1 MSNPFATESTAA
13 SKNDD
18 KSADAPAADLGFSA
32 GGDPFADPSGISDAT
47 ITDFVGRLLLIKPTE
62 IVAEMR
68 TSQGPAHDVVRV
80 DMAVLDDPEEA
91 GKRVD
96 GILLFQTALKREAA
110 NVYRGPNPY
119 LLGRLSK
126 GKTQTGNTIY
136 TFDTAS
142 DEDKDKA
149 RQYLAVKAL

>member
-1 MSNPFATESTAA
+1 MSNPFASGTDTTA
-13 SKNDD
+13 KNED
-18 KSADAPAADLGFSA
+18 KAADAPAADLGFSA

-47 ITDFVGRLLLIKPTE
+47 ITDFVGRLLLVKPTE
-62 IVAEMR
+62 VVAEMR
-68 TSQGPAHDVVRV
+68 TSQGLATDVVRV

-91 GKRVD
+91 GRRVD
-96 GILLFQTALKREAA
+96 GILLFQTALKREAK
-110 NVYRGPNPY
+110 NVYHGPNPY

-142 DEDKDKA
+142 DEDKDMA